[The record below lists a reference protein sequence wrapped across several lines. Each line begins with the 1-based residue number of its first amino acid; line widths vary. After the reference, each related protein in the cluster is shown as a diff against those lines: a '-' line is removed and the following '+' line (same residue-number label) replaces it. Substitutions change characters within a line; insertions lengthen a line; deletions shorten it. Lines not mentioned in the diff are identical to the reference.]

1 MKHLKQLAQFS
12 LSQSIEI
19 QKYVLFTLEEIS
31 QIHND
36 VDIFYLAGLYSA
48 NFGMFDKSIFY
59 YKKCLEINPNE
70 KNALFDLG
78 AIHIHLGKWIEGIEY
93 GEKLYSVDK
102 DFKSITQHL
111 ANSYS
116 QIGMFPK
123 ASEYFKES
131 LEINPNNLQLWSDYF
146 LSLNYTNFSIDERK
160 TLQSAIQ
167 KTQLQNNV
175 FPKLNRK
182 NKIRIGYVSSDF
194 RNHAVTYF
202 YKGLI
207 THHNRDIFDVYF
219 YSTNSFQ
226 DSITEIF
233 KTSGDF
239 KSIEDSETL
248 YQTIKQDDIDILVDL
263 NGYTRGN
270 KLDVFIHNPS
280 PIQVSWIGF
289 LNSMYLS
296 SIQYKITDRNL
307 IDESIKDYYTES
319 LITLSNCLLYDPPNN
334 CPHIS
339 PSPYEINGYLTFGF
353 FNNFR
358 KLNDDVLDTWVS
370 ILLSHKNCKFVV
382 MKSDFQEQIEYV
394 ISYLNQ
400 RGFDNIEV
408 LNNVDIREFMEC
420 IGSVD
425 VCLDPFYHVGGVTT
439 AHSLWMGV
447 PVLTLEGNLESERI
461 SSALLKNVGLDS
473 FIAKS
478 KDEYILKGIE
488 IPIHKLKDIRNNIR
502 HMFPKREDVLNE
514 LEMAFTTIYNQHL

>member
-1 MKHLKQLAQFS
+1 M
-12 LSQSIEI
+12 
-19 QKYVLFTLEEIS
+19 
-31 QIHND
+31 
-36 VDIFYLAGLYSA
+36 
-48 NFGMFDKSIFY
+48 
-59 YKKCLEINPNE
+59 
-70 KNALFDLG
+70 
-78 AIHIHLGKWIEGIEY
+78 
-93 GEKLYSVDK
+93 
-102 DFKSITQHL
+102 
-111 ANSYS
+111 
-116 QIGMFPK
+116 
-123 ASEYFKES
+123 
-131 LEINPNNLQLWSDYF
+131 
-146 LSLNYTNFSIDERK
+146 
-160 TLQSAIQ
+160 
-167 KTQLQNNV
+167 
-175 FPKLNRK
+175 
-182 NKIRIGYVSSDF
+182 
-194 RNHAVTYF
+194 
-202 YKGLI
+202 
-207 THHNRDIFDVYF
+207 YF
-219 YSTNSFQ
+219 YSTNSFE

-233 KTSGDF
+233 KKSGDF

-248 YQTIKQDDIDILVDL
+248 YHTIKQDDIDILVDL

-319 LITLSNCLLYDPPNN
+319 LITLNNCLLYDSPND
-334 CPHIS
+334 CPHIT

-358 KLNDDVLDTWVS
+358 KLNGDVLDTWVS
-370 ILLSHKNCKFVV
+370 ILLSHKNFKFVL
-382 MKSDFQEQIEYV
+382 MKSDFQEQIKYV

-425 VCLDPFYHVGGVTT
+425 VCLDPFHHVGGVTT

-461 SSALLKNVGLDS
+461 SYASLKNVGLDS
-473 FIAKS
+473 FITKS

-502 HMFPKREDVLNE
+502 YMFPKREYVLNE
-514 LEMAFTTIYNQHL
+514 LEMAFTIIYNQHLSFDI